1 MGGDLEAGR
10 PFFLL
15 ARQTAPV
22 HLPARGSY
30 QMKPT
35 GKNNDSTAGG
45 PDKAR
50 ALSLDSY
57 SFNFTVSTGERLRAY
72 GGPPA
77 YVLRLRAMEDAQL
90 RYFADLSGRY
100 EALWL
105 AAAAGNIDA
114 EGREVRQSLLDDQG
128 RDRIGE
134 LQHARSLFRERRDP
148 ELDRCDAF
156 NRAWLRHLEKDYS
169 GLDDLAE
176 RMTVFNE
183 VFPVEAN
190 LPVDPKT
197 GAYLWMGTD
206 WKPLEPPSRE
216 QLLERFPFRQPV

>member
-1 MGGDLEAGR
+1 
-10 PFFLL
+10 
-15 ARQTAPV
+15 
-22 HLPARGSY
+22 
-30 QMKPT
+30 MKPT
-35 GKNNDSTAGG
+35 GNKSDSTTGV
-45 PDKAR
+45 PDEAR

-77 YVLRLRAMEDAQL
+77 YVLRLRAMEDAQQS
-90 RYFADLSGRY
+90 YYADLSARY
-100 EALWL
+100 DALWL

-114 EGREVRQSLLDDQG
+114 EGREIRQSLLDDRG

-148 ELDRCDAF
+148 ELDRCEAF
-156 NRAWLRHLEKDYS
+156 NRAWQRHLEKDYS
-169 GLDDLAE
+169 GLDDLAA

-183 VFPVEAN
+183 VFPVEAD
-190 LPVDPKT
+190 LSVDPKT
-197 GAYLWMGTD
+197 GEYLWMGKD
-206 WKPLEPPSRE
+206 WQPLEPPDRE

>member
-1 MGGDLEAGR
+1 MKSTGDD
-10 PFFLL
+10 
-15 ARQTAPV
+15 
-22 HLPARGSY
+22 S
-30 QMKPT
+30 
-35 GKNNDSTAGG
+35 DSTARG
-45 PDKAR
+45 PDKPR

-77 YVLRLRAMEDAQL
+77 YVLRLRIMEDAQE
-90 RYFADLSGRY
+90 RYYAELSARY
-100 EALWL
+100 DALWL

-114 EGREVRQSLLDDQG
+114 EGRELRQSLLDDHG

-134 LQHARSLFRERRDP
+134 RQHARSLFRERRDP
-148 ELDRCDAF
+148 ELDRCEAF
-156 NRAWLRHLEKDYS
+156 NRAWLRHLEHDFS
-169 GLDDLAE
+169 GLKQLAE

-197 GAYLWMGTD
+197 GAYLWMGQD
-206 WKPLEPPSRE
+206 WQPLQPPERE
-216 QLLERFPFRQPV
+216 QLLDRFPFRQPV